1 MSGDPSVSERALQQP
16 ASSPEEAIDSRG
28 TAGDAL
34 VPSATV
40 SLSSGRRYMIEAA
53 PSGDRLVVRG
63 RDGEL
68 VLQMEITDA
77 GPVLSFSAPN
87 GERAGSRWGAWGAE
101 SSVPP
106 RRATCAPQS
115 GILPLASAKG
125 HPSEG
130 DTDEAVQVPRA
141 MPLPTIKLPPDAEL
155 LELDGGSA
163 RSGVTLRRPRDEL
176 GEGGAAPAA
185 LARSGSTAPEP
196 ASQRD
201 AVDDR
206 RERRE
211 RRELPSL
218 SLQQY
223 AALCAESSVGAASS
237 FDQALLRHGIAD
249 RDLWK
254 AVDTSWQD
262 RLEREPILTLRWM
275 ELTARYR
282 EHITRR

>member
-16 ASSPEEAIDSRG
+16 ACSPEEAIDARG
-28 TAGDAL
+28 AAGDEL

-40 SLSSGRRYMIEAA
+40 SLSSGRRYMIEAT

-87 GERAGSRWGAWGAE
+87 GERAGSLWGAWGAE

-106 RRATCAPQS
+106 LRATCAPRS

-125 HPSEG
+125 HLAEG
-130 DTDEAVQVPRA
+130 DTDEAIQVPRA

-163 RSGVTLRRPRDEL
+163 RSGVTLRRPRGEL

-201 AVDDR
+201 AVD
-206 RERRE
+206 ERRA
-211 RRELPSL
+211 LPSL